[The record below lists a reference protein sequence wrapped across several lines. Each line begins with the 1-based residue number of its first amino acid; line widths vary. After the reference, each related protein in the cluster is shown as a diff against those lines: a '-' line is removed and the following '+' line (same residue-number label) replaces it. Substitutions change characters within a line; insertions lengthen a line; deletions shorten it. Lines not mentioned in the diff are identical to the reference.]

1 MKTVIAIGLAAS
13 LAAASAALAQTYPA
27 KPVRVVVPYPAVLAR

>member
-13 LAAASAALAQTYPA
+13 LAAAARRRDELSAVALNVT
-27 KPVRVVVPYPAVLAR
+27 LE